1 MGNKS
6 MSYILE
12 ALKKSERERQREQ
25 EIPQLHT
32 LPPAPMPYVR
42 EKSRQVNWFYVAI
55 TLLVVS
61 AIGIVYFALSSRE
74 PATQQSPQI
83 TIQPLAI
90 QPTFENTSPP
100 AQTSAQTD
108 APTQEVSPSTAD
120 APSAAESFE
129 APLAD
134 EEPQPSQVP
143 AREDTESRQSAEY
156 AEVIEPTP
164 IYTEKETPVSKPP
177 PQDSSSK
184 YKSIPFLEELSPSFQ
199 KKVPQLKLAGH
210 VFSPDPNLRMI
221 LINNAIVREND
232 IVEKDYVL
240 DEITPDGIIL
250 RTGNTRFRLAT
261 K

>member
-1 MGNKS
+1 

-25 EIPQLHT
+25 EIPHLHT

-55 TLLVVS
+55 ALLFVGG
-61 AIGIVYFALSSRE
+61 IGIVYFALSSRE

-83 TIQPLAI
+83 TIQPLAV
-90 QPTFENTSPP
+90 QPSFENTSTP
-100 AQTSAQTD
+100 AQTAPQDD
-108 APTQEVSPSTAD
+108 APAQEISPSTAD
-120 APSAAESFE
+120 APSVAESFE

-134 EEPQPSQVP
+134 EEPQTRQVP
-143 AREDTESRQSAEY
+143 AKENTEPRRSAEY
-156 AEVIEPTP
+156 AEVLEPTP

-199 KKVPQLKLAGH
+199 KKVPQFKLAGH
-210 VFSPDPNLRMI
+210 VFSPDPNLRLI

-232 IVEKDYVL
+232 IVEKDFVL
-240 DEITPDGIIL
+240 DEITPDGVIL

-261 K
+261 E

>member
-1 MGNKS
+1 
-6 MSYILE
+6 MSYILD
-12 ALKKSERERQREQ
+12 AIKKSERERQMEQ
-25 EIPQLHT
+25 EISQLHT
-32 LPPAPMPYVR
+32 LPPAPIPYVQ
-42 EKSRQVNWFYVAI
+42 EKSKQINWFYGAI
-55 TLLVVS
+55 ALLVVGG
-61 AIGIVYFALSSRE
+61 IGIVYFAHSPRE

-83 TIQPLAI
+83 TIQPLAV
-90 QPTFENTSPP
+90 QPTFENTNPP
-100 AQTSAQTD
+100 TQAPSQTD
-108 APTQEVSPSTAD
+108 APAQEVSPSIAD
-120 APSAAESFE
+120 APPAAETIE
-129 APLAD
+129 APLAKED
-134 EEPQPSQVP
+134 EPQPSLVP
-143 AREDTESRQSAEY
+143 EKKNTESRRTSEY
-156 AEVIEPTP
+156 AEVREPTP
-164 IYTEKETPVSKPP
+164 IYTEKETPVREPL
-177 PQDSSSK
+177 PQVSSSK